1 MNLNI
6 STPSLREKET
16 WIEVHFQGHLSRRNE
31 VYQKM
36 RELGFESVAKAAP
49 NDHHQE
55 EFIPW
60 REEFTE
66 YTDEEIVG
74 ITLKETR
81 RLANLTQRQL
91 SHLTG
96 ISQRHLSEIE
106 QGKRAVDK
114 QVAKQLA
121 KVLEV
126 DYRVFFST

>member
-36 RELGFESVAKAAP
+36 RELGFESVAKVAP
-49 NDHHQE
+49 NDPPQE

-81 RLANLTQRQL
+81 LANLTQRQL
-91 SHLTG
+91 S
-96 ISQRHLSEIE
+96 EIE
-106 QGKRAVDK
+106 RGKRAVDK
-114 QVAKQLA
+114 QLTKRLSG
-121 KVLEV
+121 
-126 DYRVFFST
+126 VF

>member
-1 MNLNI
+1 MNLNR
-6 STPSLREKET
+6 STPSLPVTDT
-16 WIEVHFQGHLSRRNE
+16 WIEVHFQGPRSRRHE

-36 RELGFESVAKAAP
+36 RELGFESVAKTAP
-49 NDHHQE
+49 NDPPQE

-66 YTDEEIVG
+66 YTDEEMVG
-74 ITLKETR
+74 ITLKET

-91 SHLTG
+91 SQLTG
-96 ISQRHLSEIE
+96 IPQRQLSEIE
-106 QGKRAVDK
+106 RGKRAVDK